1 MDTEG
6 ALHHVMVRGLESREI
21 FLSEEDRK
29 DIVHRLTEIAPK
41 TGTVIY
47 AWSLLS
53 NHFHLLL
60 RTGKESISRVM
71 RRLLTG
77 YAVSFNRRHK
87 RVGHLFQN
95 RYKSILVEED
105 PYFLQL
111 VRYIHLNPLRAGLVI
126 DVNALDTWPW
136 SGHSALMGN
145 QQYAFQDKQY
155 VLSLFG
161 RTRDEACRAYRDFV
175 VAGIEEGR
183 RPDLTGGG
191 LVRSLGGRGASHGFP
206 RRGRERW
213 AYDERVL
220 GSSEFVMEVLEQ
232 TRNRRCSDPGASE
245 QKKATL
251 EDIIAKVGTKL
262 GLSREEI
269 TGGSRRRAVATGRYL
284 VGYLAVGK
292 HGHPVAEVAREL
304 KVSSQSVLRALEKG
318 PQLLKDLGWEEKR
331 SRK

>member
-60 RTGKESISRVM
+60 RTGKDSISKVM

-95 RYKSILVEED
+95 RYKSILVEEE

-111 VRYIHLNPLRAGLVI
+111 VRYIHLNPLRAGLVM
-126 DVNALDTWPW
+126 DVNALDNWPW
-136 SGHSALMGN
+136 SGHSALMGRKE
-145 QQYAFQDKQY
+145 YAFQDKEY
-155 VLSLFG
+155 VLSRFG
-161 RTRDEACRAYRDFV
+161 RTRAEACRAYREFV
-175 VAGIEEGR
+175 VAGIHEGR

-191 LVRSLGGRGASHGFP
+191 LIRSLGGRGASRGVP

-220 GSSEFVMEVLEQ
+220 GSSEFVMEVLEE
-232 TRNRRCSDPGASE
+232 TRKRQCYDPPRSE
-245 QKKATL
+245 QRKETL
-251 EDIIAKVGTKL
+251 DHIIARVGTKL